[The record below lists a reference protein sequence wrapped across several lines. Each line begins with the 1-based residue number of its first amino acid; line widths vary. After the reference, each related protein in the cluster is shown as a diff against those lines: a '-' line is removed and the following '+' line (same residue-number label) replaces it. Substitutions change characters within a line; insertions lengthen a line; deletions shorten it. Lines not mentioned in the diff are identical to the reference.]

1 MTDIDP
7 MRLVG
12 HLKNLL
18 RYGRAS
24 VSLTALAL
32 TPRMHIRR
40 ERLGLKGLI
49 SLRLLAK
56 DKPAS
61 SEAEAEG
68 QPLDPK
74 KTLRE
79 QGVFDGCDILVT
91 QVRCVSCH

>member
-1 MTDIDP
+1 
-7 MRLVG
+7 
-12 HLKNLL
+12 
-18 RYGRAS
+18 
-24 VSLTALAL
+24 
-32 TPRMHIRR
+32 
-40 ERLGLKGLI
+40 LKGLI

-91 QVRCVSCH
+91 QVRRVSRHRCVVLCRVLTCAIAWWSQPKGGASA